1 MKQNKPMVKEKLP
14 QIGLGL
20 CLLGLAVAFLS
31 VVPAI
36 VPSGDFPWP
45 VFVGSMI
52 YFPGAMMAF
61 MLTKG
66 KERNKTFNQLRFIR
80 LGFLVVMVLVMIAI
94 TRQ

>member
-1 MKQNKPMVKEKLP
+1 MVKENLP
-14 QIGLGL
+14 KYGLGL
-20 CLLGLAVAFLS
+20 CIIGLLVSFLS
-31 VVPAI
+31 VVPAV
-36 VPSGDFPWP
+36 VPPGDFPWP

-80 LGFLVVMVLVMIAI
+80 LGFLVVMVLVMMAI